1 MGLRILLRLFL
12 ALKQDRQCIYNV
24 TFRRFRAIIVVVIR
38 AISITYSECVCV
50 CVCNLKHPAGNAHA
64 LFCHLWP
71 DRLYN
76 ILFFLHYLINGMIF
90 GKKKLLNIK
99 CVFWLFVQPFFKI
112 FLILRINE
120 RDMIINVN
128 WSSCKIPVILVRV

>member
-76 ILFFLHYLINGMIF
+76 ILFFFTLSYKRHDF
-90 GKKKLLNIK
+90 RKKKVTEYQM
-99 CVFWLFVQPFFKI
+99 CVLTFCTTLF
-112 FLILRINE
+112 
-120 RDMIINVN
+120 
-128 WSSCKIPVILVRV
+128 